1 MDVEAVL
8 KKNRQSIL
16 ALPDLL
22 TIEQYREWVLNVYYL
37 ILTGVS
43 GNQGKTPNQMVITA
57 LSYISMHYRDEIT
70 VESISSYVKKSKN
83 YFSYLFKKEMG
94 ISFTEYLNKYRIEEA
109 KKRMETTADLNAEIA
124 REVGF
129 RDEKYFSAVF
139 RKLEGC
145 SATEYRKKK
154 GRL

>member
-1 MDVEAVL
+1 M
-8 KKNRQSIL
+8 
-16 ALPDLL
+16 
-22 TIEQYREWVLNVYYL
+22 
-37 ILTGVS
+37 
-43 GNQGKTPNQMVITA
+43 
-57 LSYISMHYRDEIT
+57 SYISVHYHDEIT
-70 VESISSYVKKSKN
+70 VDTISSYVNKSKN

-109 KKRMETTADLNAEIA
+109 KKRMETTTDLNAEIA
-124 REVGF
+124 GKVGF